1 MITSDNNLLRIQH
14 IIKLS
19 PNSDSHLKTITQS
32 LIMNISESVNQQIL
46 KALDKLI
53 QVVAQLRSKEGGCP
67 WDLAQTQQSLIPY
80 IIEEAYEVVDA
91 LHSQNQEAIADELG
105 DLLLQVVLQAQIA
118 QEKDYFNLENIAEII
133 TAKLIRRHPHVF
145 DNLEVTS
152 EAQVHHN
159 WEVIKQQEK
168 ADKNESNLLSD
179 KLKTYARSLPPLMA
193 SQKISKQAAKM
204 GFEWENA
211 EGVWDKFR
219 EELAEF
225 QEAIDNEDKQHAT
238 EELGDLL
245 FTIVN
250 IARWYKLDPTIAL
263 QGTNNR
269 FIQRLSLMEK
279 FVDRPL
285 EQYNILELESLW
297 QKAKKQINSSSITD

>member
-1 MITSDNNLLRIQH
+1 MNLDNDFNF
-14 IIKLS
+14 IILF
-19 PNSDSHLKTITQS
+19 
-32 LIMNISESVNQQIL
+32 MNISASVNQKIL
-46 KALDKLI
+46 KALDELI
-53 QVVAQLRSKEGGCP
+53 KIVAQLRSKEGGCP

-91 LHSQNQEAIADELG
+91 LHSENQEAIAEELG
-105 DLLLQVVLQAQIA
+105 DLLLQVILQAQIA

-145 DNLEVTS
+145 DNLAVTS
-152 EAQVHHN
+152 EEQIHYN
-159 WEVIKQQEK
+159 WEIIKQQEK

-225 QEAIDNEDKQHAT
+225 QEAIDKGNKQHAT

-250 IARWYKLDPTIAL
+250 IARWYKLDPIIAL

-279 FVDRPL
+279 FADRPL
-285 EQYNILELESLW
+285 EEYNILELESFW
-297 QKAKKQINSSSITD
+297 QKAKKHLALKST

>member
-1 MITSDNNLLRIQH
+1 
-14 IIKLS
+14 
-19 PNSDSHLKTITQS
+19 
-32 LIMNISESVNQQIL
+32 MNIPESFNQDIL

-145 DNLEVTS
+145 DNLQVNS
-152 EAQVHHN
+152 EAEVHHN

-179 KLKTYARSLPPLMA
+179 KLKTYGRSLPPLMA
-193 SQKISKQAAKM
+193 SQKISKQAVKI

-211 EGVWDKFR
+211 EGVWEKFR
-219 EELAEF
+219 EELGEF
-225 QEAIDNEDKQHAT
+225 QEAIAQENMAHAE

-250 IARWYKLDPTIAL
+250 IARWYKLDATIAL

-279 FVDRPL
+279 YVDRPL
-285 EQYNILELESLW
+285 EEYNILELESLW
-297 QKAKKQINSSSITD
+297 QKAKKQINSGKI

>member
-1 MITSDNNLLRIQH
+1 MITSDNNLLKIQNF
-14 IIKLS
+14 IKLLHLS
-19 PNSDSHLKTITQS
+19 FKSYSHVKTMTQP

-118 QEKDYFNLENIAEII
+118 QEKEYFNLENIAEII

-152 EAQVHHN
+152 EAEIHHN

-193 SQKISKQAAKM
+193 SQKISKQAVKI

-225 QEAIDNEDKQHAT
+225 QEAIEQKNMLHAE

-269 FIQRLSLMEK
+269 FIKRLSLMEK
-279 FVDRPL
+279 YVDRPL
-285 EQYNILELESLW
+285 EEYNILELESLW
-297 QKAKKQINSSSITD
+297 QKAKKQLN

>member
-1 MITSDNNLLRIQH
+1 
-14 IIKLS
+14 
-19 PNSDSHLKTITQS
+19 
-32 LIMNISESVNQQIL
+32 MNITDSVNHKIL
-46 KALDKLI
+46 NALDKLI
-53 QVVAQLRSKEGGCP
+53 QVVAQLRSPEGGCL

-91 LHSQNQEAIADELG
+91 LHSQNQEAIAEELG

-152 EAQVHHN
+152 EAEVHHN
-159 WEVIKQQEK
+159 WELIKQQEK
-168 ADKNESNLLSD
+168 AEKKESNLLSD

-193 SQKISKQAAKM
+193 SQKISKQAAKA

-211 EGVWDKFR
+211 EGVWDKFK

-225 QEAIDNEDKQHAT
+225 QEAIENNNMTHAE

-285 EQYNILELESLW
+285 EEYNIVELESLW
-297 QKAKKQINSSSITD
+297 QQAKKHLRKE

>member
-1 MITSDNNLLRIQH
+1 
-14 IIKLS
+14 
-19 PNSDSHLKTITQS
+19 
-32 LIMNISESVNQQIL
+32 MNISESVNQQIL

-53 QVVAQLRSKEGGCP
+53 QVVAQLRSPEGGCP

-152 EAQVHHN
+152 EAEVHHN

-179 KLKTYARSLPPLMA
+179 KLKIYARSLPPLMA
-193 SQKISKQAAKM
+193 SQKISKQAVKI

-225 QEAIDNEDKQHAT
+225 QEAIAQENMTHAE

-279 FVDRPL
+279 YVDRPL
-285 EQYNILELESLW
+285 EEYNILELESLW
-297 QKAKKQINSSSITD
+297 QKAKKEINSSEK

>member
-1 MITSDNNLLRIQH
+1 
-14 IIKLS
+14 
-19 PNSDSHLKTITQS
+19 
-32 LIMNISESVNQQIL
+32 MNIPESFNQDIL

-152 EAQVHHN
+152 EAEVHHN
-159 WEVIKQQEK
+159 WEMIKQQEK
-168 ADKNESNLLSD
+168 AAKNESNLLSE

-193 SQKISKQAAKM
+193 SQKISKQSARV

-225 QEAIDNEDKQHAT
+225 QEALDQKNMPHAQ

-250 IARWYKLDPTIAL
+250 IARWYQLDPNIAL

-269 FIQRLSLMEK
+269 FIQRISLMEK
-279 FVDRPL
+279 FADQPL
-285 EQYNILELESLW
+285 NEYHIVELESLW
-297 QKAKKQINSSSITD
+297 QKAKKQINLSSTTTTIMGNPSGETNTP

>member
-1 MITSDNNLLRIQH
+1 
-14 IIKLS
+14 
-19 PNSDSHLKTITQS
+19 
-32 LIMNISESVNQQIL
+32 MNIPESLNQDIL

-53 QVVAQLRSKEGGCP
+53 QVVAQLRSNDGGCP

-145 DNLEVTS
+145 DNLQVNS
-152 EAQVHHN
+152 EAEVHHN

-179 KLKTYARSLPPLMA
+179 KLKTYGRSLPPLMA
-193 SQKISKQAAKM
+193 SQKISKQAAKI

-225 QEAIDNEDKQHAT
+225 QEAIAQENMAHAE

-279 FVDRPL
+279 YVDRPL
-285 EQYNILELESLW
+285 EEYNILELESLW
-297 QKAKKQINSSSITD
+297 QKAKKQINSGKM

>member
-1 MITSDNNLLRIQH
+1 
-14 IIKLS
+14 
-19 PNSDSHLKTITQS
+19 
-32 LIMNISESVNQQIL
+32 MNVSESINHQIL

-53 QVVAQLRSKEGGCP
+53 QVVAQLRSPDGGCP

-91 LHSQNQEAIADELG
+91 LHSDNQEAIAEELG
-105 DLLLQVVLQAQIA
+105 DLLLQVILQAQIA
-118 QEKDYFNLENIAEII
+118 QEKEYFNLEDIAEII

-145 DNLEVTS
+145 GDLQVAD
-152 EAQVHHN
+152 EAEVHHN
-159 WEVIKQQEK
+159 WEKIKQQEK
-168 ADKNESNLLSD
+168 EEKKESNLLSD
-179 KLKTYARSLPPLMA
+179 KLKTYTRSLPPLMA
-193 SQKISKQAAKM
+193 SEKISKQAAKV

-219 EELAEF
+219 EELGEF
-225 QEAIDNEDKQHAT
+225 QEAIANDNKQHAT

-250 IARWYKLDPTIAL
+250 IARWYNLDPTIAL

-269 FIQRLSLMEK
+269 FIKRLSLMEK
-279 FVDRPL
+279 FADKPL
-285 EQYNILELESLW
+285 ENYSILELESLW
-297 QKAKKQINSSSITD
+297 QKAKKQLSIYS

>member
-1 MITSDNNLLRIQH
+1 MNFNLSTTTETNEKILTSLH
-14 IIKLS
+14 
-19 PNSDSHLKTITQS
+19 
-32 LIMNISESVNQQIL
+32 
-46 KALDKLI
+46 KLI
-53 QVVAQLRSKEGGCP
+53 EVVAQLRSPEGGCP

-91 LHSQNQEAIADELG
+91 LHSENQEAIAEELG

-118 QEKDYFNLENIAEII
+118 QEKQYFNLEDIAEII

-145 DNLEVTS
+145 SDLEVNS
-152 EAQVHHN
+152 VAEVHHN
-159 WEVIKQQEK
+159 WERIKQQEK
-168 ADKNESNLLSD
+168 AEKKESNLLSD

-193 SQKISKQAAKM
+193 SQKISKQVVKA

-225 QEAIDNEDKQHAT
+225 QEAIDSGDLAHAET
-238 EELGDLL
+238 ELGDLL

-269 FIQRLSLMEK
+269 FIQRFSLMEK
-279 FVDRPL
+279 FADRPL
-285 EQYNILELESLW
+285 EEYNILELESLW
-297 QKAKKQINSSSITD
+297 QKAKKELRINTKGIGKSV